1 MTFDEIKTKTI
12 RAAQNLQAL
21 GYKREQVF
29 GLIAKNSQNVAPIA
43 FASFAIGCPINSLD
57 PSFGKTEFMHMLKI
71 TKPVLVF
78 CDVSCYEILS
88 ECLTELESD
97 ARIFTFGGSF
107 GRSEP
112 VENLFK
118 ETQREETFM

>member
-1 MTFDEIKTKTI
+1 MTFDEIRTKTI
-12 RAAQNLQAL
+12 RAAQNLQEL

-88 ECLTELESD
+88 ECLTELESN
-97 ARIFTFGGSF
+97 ARIFTFGGSS

-118 ETQREETFM
+118 ETQRDEKFM